1 MANILI
7 AEDNQ
12 KLALFIQEFLRKK
25 GHKSDIALDGLN
37 ALKSFAKGSYDL
49 LLVDM
54 KLPVMEGE
62 AVCAKI
68 RASEKGKAIPII
80 MISGAQK
87 NAGEIESLKSNLKIN
102 NFIQK
107 PFSFDLLYSS
117 VTKSLSGQDR
127 STTTPPPPEHTPP
140 QILKGK
146 FKDRPFEEI
155 ISFILEKKLSGLLLA
170 GNGEKKKKF
179 FILKGFPIDM
189 IVSSEE
195 DNFGNYLLKK
205 GLISMAEL
213 KVYEEFK
220 KAEGDDP
227 RSIFVKMGCLSAH
240 DFKDENRSYLIENTA
255 ECFAWT
261 SGMFIFESKPTF
273 QPEPHGI
280 GADIPLIFFKGFKNN
295 LTPART
301 EAFLGKKGKSYPRK
315 TKTFFDYQ
323 AHLFDIADAY
333 KTFDMLDGTRSCT
346 DIINSTEIDNEAAL
360 VIMMTMDIMKMVSYS
375 PMPEKILI
383 TPPFPIREKDVT
395 DVVQKKDEP
404 ASLSDEFQDL
414 GDELGLLEDELEGI
428 ETFKKPEG
436 QVIEDTGAMALED
449 DLKATWEKIKDKDYY
464 GIFDLTRHTY
474 SFNSLKSAYFDLTRK
489 FSPDKFF
496 ASSGE
501 IMSLDQEL
509 LSKVS
514 EAYEILSNVVSKEN
528 YDEYLDS
535 EEAVSM
541 GEGGE
546 DDKMKIQVQF
556 TSGKV
561 FLEEGQFEGAEKA
574 FTNLVHMV
582 PDKPEYLTYLALS
595 MYNNPVHR
603 RSGVSVKKVKDL
615 INKSLQLGKLSMTYA
630 LKGALFFDEGN
641 LSLAEAEFN
650 KALKINPSNKTAT
663 KKMEEIRVRREQ
675 EKGGLLKR
683 MFK

>member
-25 GHKSDIALDGLN
+25 GHESNIALDGLN

-62 AVCAKI
+62 AVCGKV
-68 RASEKGKAIPII
+68 RASEKGKTIPII

-117 VTKSLSGQDR
+117 ITKSLSGQDR
-127 STTTPPPPEHTPP
+127 STATPPPPEHTPP
-140 QILKGK
+140 QTLKGK

-155 ISFILEKKLSGLLLA
+155 ISFILEKKLSGLLLT
-170 GNGEKKKKF
+170 GNGGKKKKF

-220 KAEGDDP
+220 KVGGDDP

-240 DFKDENRSYLIENTA
+240 DFKDENRAYLIENTA

-261 SGMFIFESKPTF
+261 SGMFIFESKLTF

-295 LTPART
+295 LTPARS
-301 EAFLGKKGKSYPRK
+301 EAFLSKKGKFYPRK

-323 AHLFDIADAY
+323 AHLSDIADAY

-383 TPPFPIREKDVT
+383 TPPFPIREKDIT

-404 ASLSDEFQDL
+404 ASLTDEFQDL

-436 QVIEDTGAMALED
+436 QVAEDTGAMALED
-449 DLKATWEKIKDKDYY
+449 DLKDTWERIKDKDYY

-474 SFNSLKSAYFDLTRK
+474 SFNTLKSAYFDLTRK

-528 YDEYLDS
+528 YDQYLDS

-574 FTNLVHMV
+574 FTNLVNMV
-582 PDKPEYLTYLALS
+582 PDKSEYLTYLALA
-595 MYNNPVHR
+595 MYNNPVNR

-615 INKSLQLGKLSMTYA
+615 INKSLKLGKLSMTYA

-663 KKMEEIRVRREQ
+663 KKMEEIRGRREQ